1 MQETWVQSLGWED
14 PLEEEMATI
23 PVFLPGES
31 HGQRSLLGYSLGGHQ
46 ESDMAE
52 LLTLSL
58 SKVNMYILKFFDFKF
73 HFSSNFKEMRTFLLK
88 LHPYPHSSTVNPKH
102 MPDGQVSPAAND

>member
-46 ESDMAE
+46 ESDTAE

-73 HFSSNFKEMRTFLLK
+73 HFSSNFKNTYSFVYAL
-88 LHPYPHSSTVNPKH
+88 S
-102 MPDGQVSPAAND
+102 

>member
-31 HGQRSLLGYSLGGHQ
+31 HGQRSLLGYSPWSHQ
-46 ESDMAE
+46 ESDTAE

-73 HFSSNFKEMRTFLLK
+73 HFSSDFKGMRTFLLK
-88 LHPYPHSSTVNPKH
+88 PHPYPHSSTVNTKH
-102 MPDGQVSPAAND
+102 CT